1 MSSSAPP
8 VVIIETPHGP
18 QTIPRDQFLAIVR
31 NAEYQ
36 ADLTAATLREMGL
49 PIKNLRLPGNFL
61 LELGAVVQL
70 HVWERR
76 GLTPHL
82 KGELPAAKV
91 ASKELVE
98 RVQKGASEFEGNNA
112 APLSRQVL
120 QVGIEQFAW
129 NGQELLQA
137 DVVVGDVDEDE
148 FVALLAEF
156 LWTHRACLPI
166 SPRKEQVES

>member
-1 MSSSAPP
+1 MSSSAPA
-8 VVIIETPHGP
+8 VVIETPDGL

-36 ADLTAATLREMGL
+36 ADLTAVALREMGL
-49 PIKNLRLPGNFL
+49 PMENLRLPGNFL

-82 KGELPAAKV
+82 KGGLPAAKV
-91 ASKELVE
+91 ASKELAE
-98 RVQKGASEFEGNNA
+98 RSQKGASEFEGENA
-112 APLSRQVL
+112 TPLSRHVL
-120 QVGIEQFAW
+120 KIWIEQFAW

-137 DVVVGDVDEDE
+137 DVVVGDVDEEE
-148 FVALLAEF
+148 FVDVLAEF
-156 LWTHRACLPI
+156 LWTHRAKLPLQI
-166 SPRKEQVES
+166 QTGKNEI